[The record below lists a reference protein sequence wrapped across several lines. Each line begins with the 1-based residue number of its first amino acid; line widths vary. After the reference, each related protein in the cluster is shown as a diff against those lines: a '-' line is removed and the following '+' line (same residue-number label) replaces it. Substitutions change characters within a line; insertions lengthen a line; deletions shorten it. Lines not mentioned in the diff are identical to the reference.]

1 MRRLAAIAALL
12 LALLATAAAT
22 TAVVSPALAQ
32 STQPKTS
39 LYEMESQVMCVTCR
53 TPLAVANGPQAD
65 SERALIS
72 RLIDEGKSPDEIK
85 DALVLEYGER
95 VLALPDDDGFNIAIY
110 VVPIRR
116 RRDRARDI
124 GDLPAALA
132 PSRPRLR
139 GRARRARAGARP
151 GRRAPARRR
160 PQELRLSRTGM
171 PVRPAAADV
180 SRRRPRPPRPVSPST
195 PAR

>member
-12 LALLATAAAT
+12 LALFASSTAA
-22 TAVVSPALAQ
+22 PAPAPAQ
-32 STQPKTS
+32 STAPKTS

-95 VLALPDDDGFNIAIY
+95 VLALPDDDGFNVAIY
-110 VVPIRR
+110 VVPIVVV
-116 RRDRARDI
+116 AI
-124 GDLPAALA
+124 GLAILAIFLP
-132 PSRPRLR
+132 RWR
-139 GRARRARAGARP
+139 RRARAFAGAP
-151 GRRAPARRR
+151 GALGPELDPADARR
-160 PQELRLSRTGM
+160 LDDDLKNY
-171 PVRPAAADV
+171 D
-180 SRRRPRPPRPVSPST
+180 
-195 PAR
+195 